1 MIKANELRILNT
13 VEWNGVISNVIG
25 IGLEHI
31 KVEYV
36 SNYLSV
42 KHQYVVKEDIILDY
56 NKHMELLKPIPLTED
71 ILLKCGFLL
80 STPNQ
85 YIKHQH
91 WYNETTDIE
100 FNHLLMCSIYEG
112 NGHVGVSHVKYLHQL
127 QNLHYA
133 LTGQELAIKM

>member
-1 MIKANELRILNT
+1 MKANELRIGNYIQDYYNT
-13 VEWNGVISNVIG
+13 KIF
-25 IGLEHI
+25 
-31 KVEYV
+31 
-36 SNYLSV
+36 
-42 KHQYVVKEDIILDY
+42 VVKTVDSTLEYLDLSDGKTHS
-56 NKHMELLKPIPLTED
+56 NHITNLKPIPLTED